1 MGTTSFDSGR
11 DALKA
16 VAESLGAWN
25 WVFFRATGDV
35 VAVEDLSV
43 VAGGIGSVEEMQSCY
58 EEHPQDAEWM
68 TWWYFFGG
76 MGWDDAEDDE
86 DEDEDDDDD
95 EYVFLDYT
103 LLMSFFQCHIL
114 G

>member
-1 MGTTSFDSGR
+1 MYIYIHVCICINTHSNFTCPQLGWVAGFTEAVISWETSRFERRIFHRREMGTTSFDSGR

-58 EEHPQDAEWM
+58 EEHPQDAE
-68 TWWYFFGG
+68 
-76 MGWDDAEDDE
+76 
-86 DEDEDDDDD
+86 
-95 EYVFLDYT
+95 
-103 LLMSFFQCHIL
+103 
-114 G
+114 

>member
-25 WVFFRATGDV
+25 WVFFRATQD

-43 VAGGIGSVEEMQSCY
+43 VAGGIGSVEVMQRCY
-58 EEHPQDAEWM
+58 EEHPQDAE
-68 TWWYFFGG
+68 
-76 MGWDDAEDDE
+76 
-86 DEDEDDDDD
+86 
-95 EYVFLDYT
+95 
-103 LLMSFFQCHIL
+103 
-114 G
+114 

>member
-1 MGTTSFDSGR
+1 
-11 DALKA
+11 
-16 VAESLGAWN
+16 
-25 WVFFRATGDV
+25 
-35 VAVEDLSV
+35 
-43 VAGGIGSVEEMQSCY
+43 
-58 EEHPQDAEWM
+58 
-68 TWWYFFGG
+68 

-86 DEDEDDDDD
+86 DEDDDDDDDD